1 MLLKK
6 PKTIIVN
13 LTDKLN
19 ETSVQLI
26 NQEALISEERKA
38 LLDEL
43 SIYISGKLKA
53 RHLVDLLFICTHN
66 SRRSHMA
73 QLWAKAASEYYNI
86 KGISTYSGGTQV
98 TAFNKNAVNALRKS
112 GFKITLEKDG
122 NNPKYNVQYAKGG
135 IPLVCYSKHYDNKK
149 NPQAE
154 FVAVMTCSHADE
166 SCPVISGAYYRT
178 TISYEDPK
186 KFDGYA
192 QVESAY
198 EQTSAEIGR
207 EMFYVFKKVAVIL
220 GIA

>member
-1 MLLKK
+1 M
-6 PKTIIVN
+6 N
-13 LTDKLN
+13 LIDKLK
-19 ETSVQLI
+19 ETAVHLI
-26 NQEALISEERKA
+26 NQEGLISEERRA

-73 QLWAKAASEYYNI
+73 QLWAKAASVYYNI
-86 KGISTYSGGTQV
+86 SGINTFSGGTQV
-98 TAFNKNAVNALRKS
+98 TAFNKNAVNSLRKA

-122 NNPKYNVQYAKGG
+122 NNPKYMVQYAKNGM
-135 IPLVCYSKHYDNKK
+135 PQVCFSKLYDNKK
-149 NPQAE
+149 NPQSE

-186 KFDGYA
+186 KFDGSA
-192 QVESAY
+192 QVEAAY

-207 EMFYVFKKVAVIL
+207 EMFYAFKKVAELL